1 MTLSFAQAAF
11 NSDFSG
17 NPFTTFGVT
26 FTTNFGQGQSLIGS
40 GDIFGAFTVGNI
52 VTITDGTKSWTSSQI
67 LDFLSDVD
75 TNPGFSFFLP
85 QLTPGA
91 NGVTIQML
99 SSASATFPELLCHVI
114 NNGENAFVAGHAINF
129 SKSLSASPTTTGSVT
144 PSYAGTYLYSS
155 IFAQYNETTSSP
167 QAGFTLANTA
177 GAGTADAWEVQT
189 TATSIQ
195 GQWSVTAGTNQD
207 YLTTFVAITQ
217 ALCHDQ
223 LPTLGV
229 GCSLGEVELGA
240 ALWAAKKLRENAV
253 IPRRSL
259 LLLKERFSR

>member
-1 MTLSFAQAAF
+1 MTLSFSQSAF
-11 NSDFSG
+11 NGDFSG
-17 NPFTTFGVT
+17 KYYTSFGMT
-26 FTTNFGQGQSLIGS
+26 FTTNFQHGQALIGS
-40 GDIFGAFTVGNI
+40 CEIYPALTSGNV
-52 VTITDGTKSWTSSQI
+52 VTITDGIKSWTNSQI
-67 LDFLSDVD
+67 LDFLSNADS
-75 TNPGFSFFLP
+75 NPGFTFFLP
-85 QLTPGA
+85 NLTPGQ
-91 NGVTIQML
+91 NGVTVQFL
-99 SSASATFPELLCHVI
+99 SSASTGFPGIMGHVI

-129 SKSLSASPTTTGSVT
+129 SKSLSASPTTTGSIT
-144 PSYAGTYLYSS
+144 PTYSGSYFYSS
-155 IFAQYNETTSSP
+155 IFIQFNSSTASP
-167 QAGFTLANTA
+167 QSGFTLANTL
-177 GAGTADAWEVQT
+177 GGFIADAFEVQT

>member
-11 NSDFSG
+11 NQDNSG
-17 NPFTTFGVT
+17 NHFTTFGVT
-26 FTTNFGQGQSLIGS
+26 FTTNFQHGQALIGS
-40 GDIFGAFTVGNI
+40 CELFPALTIGNV
-52 VTITDGTKSWTSSQI
+52 VTITDGIKSWTNSQI

-75 TNPGFSFFLP
+75 GNPGFTFFLP
-85 QLTPGA
+85 NLTPGQ
-91 NGVTIQML
+91 NGVTVQFL
-99 SSASATFPELLCHVI
+99 SSASADFPAILGHVI

-144 PSYAGTYLYSS
+144 PSYAGTYFYSS
-155 IFAQYNETTSSP
+155 IFAQFNATTASP
-167 QAGFTLANTA
+167 QAGFTLANTT
-177 GAGTADAWEVQT
+177 GGGTADAWEVQT